1 MFMFARKYL
10 IKVLATI
17 LSSVLSFASL
27 MVMTRYVGSEYG
39 VMMWGFSFIAVF
51 NAVSDLGFASAHIK
65 KMTEGEDHDQC
76 ITTFVIIKVA
86 LTAAAVAAVLIT
98 LLIQG
103 FMGYEYSREMK
114 IVVMLFVVYYMIFNL
129 TGIMTNTYL
138 ARMEAGKESA
148 VLVTESA
155 VRSAFLI
162 IFAVVGVSASV
173 LSVSYIIGAVSALTV
188 CLIIFRSVGYRP
200 KRPLIVRKYVSFA
213 APLAVACILTTAIN
227 NLDRV
232 LIGIY
237 YGSEDVGFYSAAMG
251 IIYAMTIIGT
261 VVGGLLLSHFSTLN
275 SESRKDDMRNT
286 FWTIQRYTMML
297 MLPIM
302 VFFIVFG
309 VETSAI
315 LFGEGFS
322 DAGNILSVLVI
333 SAPIT
338 MILTVNVQL
347 LASLNKTYVYG
358 KITIIYS
365 IIIISMFMLT
375 IPDNLFGFRMLGMG
389 TIGAAVSVVVGNFAF
404 FAMTSISSA
413 KIAGISIY
421 PKIYLHVAAMVASL
435 VVAYLIDW
443 HTHVQGIISVLFALL
458 LTVVAYFSV
467 LIVTKEFSRSDVR
480 FMLDVLGVRN
490 THTTTKDD
498 KK

>member
-1 MFMFARKYL
+1 MFARKYL

-39 VMMWGFSFIAVF
+39 VMMWGFSFIALF
-51 NAVSDLGFASAHIK
+51 NALSDLGFASAHIK
-65 KMTEGEDHDQC
+65 KMTEGEDCDRC
-76 ITTFVIIKVA
+76 ITTFVLIKVA
-86 LTAAAVAAVLIT
+86 LIAVATVAVLIT

-103 FMGYEYSREMK
+103 FMGYEYSKEMK
-114 IVVMLFVVYYMIFNL
+114 IVVVSFVVYYAIFNL
-129 TGIMTNTYL
+129 TGIMTTTYL

-162 IFAVVGVSASV
+162 IFAVIGVSASV
-173 LSVSYIIGAVSALTV
+173 LSASYIIGAVSSLTV
-188 CLIIFRSVGYRP
+188 CLMMFRSVGYKP

-251 IIYAMTIIGT
+251 VIYAMTVIGT

-275 SESRKDDMRNT
+275 SESRKDDMKNT

-297 MLPIM
+297 MLPIV

-309 VETSAI
+309 VEASAI

-322 DAGNILSVLVI
+322 EAGNILSVLVI
-333 SAPIT
+333 SVPIT
-338 MILTVNVQL
+338 MILTVNTQL

-358 KITIIYS
+358 KIAIIYS

-375 IPDNLFGFRMLGMG
+375 IPENLFGFRMLGMG

-404 FAMTSISSA
+404 LAMTSIASA
-413 KIAGISIY
+413 KTADMSVY
-421 PKIYLHVAAMVASL
+421 PKIYLYMVAMVASL

-443 HTHVQGIISVLFALL
+443 HTHVQGIISVFFALI
-458 LTVVAYFSV
+458 LTVAAYFSV
-467 LIVTKEFSRSDVR
+467 LIVTKEFSKNDIR
-480 FMLDVLGVRN
+480 FMLDIIGVRN
-490 THTTTKDD
+490 THADMKED
-498 KK
+498 KR